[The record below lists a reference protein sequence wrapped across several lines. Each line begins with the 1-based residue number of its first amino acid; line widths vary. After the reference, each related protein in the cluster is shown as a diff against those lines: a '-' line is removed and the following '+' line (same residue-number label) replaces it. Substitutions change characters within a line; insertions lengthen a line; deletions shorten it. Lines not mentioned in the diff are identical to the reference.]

1 MTDTPQSAPAR
12 RATSDDWTAVER
24 AGAALNGTATRAF
37 RWSADAIMKLLVPLA
52 ILALVMGFA
61 RIVLDLGKVYRTPSI
76 TAGFEILVT
85 DILSMFVVIEL
96 LKSIVEYFEAHR
108 LKLTFIVDGALVFV
122 LREVMI
128 ALYQHAASPGQL
140 GALAAILLVLG
151 LLRAGAVLYSPE
163 RRAHVADA
171 DDR

>member
-1 MTDTPQSAPAR
+1 MPDSCIPTPRPAP
-12 RATSDDWTAVER
+12 RAWDSVER
-24 AGAALNGTATRAF
+24 AGVALDGLAGRAF
-37 RWSADAIMKLLVPLA
+37 RWSVDVMMKLLVPLA

-108 LKLTFIVDGALVFV
+108 LKLTFIVDGTLVFV

-128 ALYQHAASPGQL
+128 ALYEHAASPGQL

-163 RRAHVADA
+163 RRSHVTDP
-171 DDR
+171 DGR